1 MNKRIFFLKD
11 DGWFEE
17 KVSERLLNCSHDDL
31 ILWAYAMM
39 ERKNYRNY
47 LVTENPLRVLAGRSG
62 HIIGMEKKK
71 AS

>member
-1 MNKRIFFLKD
+1 MNKRVFFLRH

-17 KVSERLLNCSHDDL
+17 EISGKLTNCKHEEL

-47 LVTENPLRVLAGRSG
+47 LVTENPDRVLA
-62 HIIGMEKKK
+62 KKEILK
-71 AS
+71 MAG

>member
-1 MNKRIFFLKD
+1 MNKRVFFLNNG
-11 DGWFEE
+11 GWFEE
-17 KVSERLLNCSHDDL
+17 EISEKLLNCSREEL

-47 LVTENPLRVLAGRSG
+47 LVTENPVRVLTDRPG
-62 HIIGMEKKK
+62 HIIGLENKK